1 MNIKYAKDK
10 YKLEWGEVTQED
22 ILRRIYI
29 VFRTLLKLFFA
40 ILNRRV
46 WLCV

>member
-22 ILRRIYI
+22 ILRRIYKQKS
-29 VFRTLLKLFFA
+29 LKEMSDEEINKMLDDL
-40 ILNRRV
+40 I
-46 WLCV
+46 

>member
-22 ILRRIYI
+22 ILRRIDKQKS
-29 VFRTLLKLFFA
+29 LKEMSDEEINKMLDDL
-40 ILNRRV
+40 I
-46 WLCV
+46 